1 MAGLV
6 LMEVVARLAL
16 ALTKGVFKLWLND
29 SPVPEAVADD
39 AVDSL
44 KKRFGDAQ
52 TCRKGMLL
60 FHGLQDEIA
69 DRLQAVL
76 EVEFRAM
83 PENDRLAA
91 ALEVENVFAKVGLSQ
106 EIFKADIDAMGL
118 VKALTPHATPL
129 FAPLGPEVAALAA
142 LLLRESCH
150 YVVTLADKLPDFHLA
165 ATREL
170 LKRHT
175 ELLAEM
181 RLVMDGIAAIRRQ
194 FGEDKAREVA
204 EFETEYTRALL
215 QLDHL
220 ELFGLRIVGSG
231 TRKYSLSVA
240 YVTVSSTAAGTESPG
255 GVDQHLADRARVLLA
270 GEAGSGKTTLLQWL
284 AVRAATRSFEG
295 PLSSW
300 NELAPFYVRLRDYA
314 DLNRPRDFP
323 KPADLVAH
331 FAPNVVGLM
340 PGKWANQALAKGALL
355 LVDGIDELPASRRHA
370 LYKWVKGMSEQ
381 FGRTRIVISSRPAA
395 IDAVEAAPA
404 ASNSLSKE
412 LLALGFQR
420 LMLEPMSLR
429 GSEALVAQWHR
440 AVARDLP
447 NEHDRTELK
456 KWETSLIQALRDR
469 PAVLALASNPLL
481 CAMICAL
488 NWDRRQRLP
497 EQRMELYRL
506 ALDLLFETRDAEREI
521 ATEHEHLLNR
531 AAKEDLLDSLAYW
544 MLRNGHSEVTRKDAI
559 DHLKEPLGRLAA
571 RDIPPEKVLQIL
583 LERSGVLRQP
593 QPGIVDFIHRTFQE
607 YMAARAAVN
616 RNDRGALVQRA
627 QDESWRETIVFAA
640 GHAKHEA
647 RDRLVDELL
656 RRPIMRFG
664 PRAPEA
670 DVTAACCL
678 ETVGDNLRNDLLDKL
693 QERARKLFPPKDFA
707 TARLLAP
714 AAALSP
720 ALLRGHEHAPA
731 AVVAACIRT
740 ASMIGGEAM
749 LQVIESYARVD
760 GEQVESELL
769 RGWIAFDESAYRDRI
784 LKVRRSLCGIPIEAL
799 NNDMLSVMYLM
810 SPSGA
815 EPLASLVDEVMNF
828 LVSGQLSFR
837 GACLSM
843 ADARRIADIQSI
855 RELTVFEREQGT
867 LEILQRMPN
876 LSTLKTWI
884 THTSEVVLFGKFPKL
899 TQLDAIS
906 SVSDL
911 RALERSTS
919 LIDLR
924 VAFAGRSPCAI
935 ELLPMKLPLVKL
947 SVEGFFGAG
956 MAGLGKCRS
965 LEKFRLVLSGSAHT
979 IRSYDF
985 AADLP
990 KVAELDLEL
999 PPSPWSL
1006 RLPAALRR
1014 LSVKHCEHL
1023 DILNPGELANL
1034 EVLEFHGVFLTESAV
1049 RLFDVPFLRSLSLEF
1064 CKTAAGAKINPEN
1077 HRQWDAV
1084 RRRGVVLHIR

>member
-16 ALTKGVFKLWLND
+16 ALTKGVFKLWLKD
-29 SPVPEAVADD
+29 SPVSEAVADD
-39 AVDSL
+39 VIDSL

-60 FHGLQDEIA
+60 FHGLQDEVA

-129 FAPLGPEVAALAA
+129 FAPLGPEVGALAM

-181 RLVMDGIAAIRRQ
+181 RLVMDGIAAIRKQ
-194 FGEDKAREVA
+194 FGEDKTREVA

-240 YVTVSSTAAGTESPG
+240 YVTVSSTSAGTESQG
-255 GVDQHLADRARVLLA
+255 GVDQHLADRTRVLIA

-314 DLNRPRDFP
+314 DANRRRDFP
-323 KPADLVAH
+323 KPADLVEH

-340 PGKWANQALAKGALL
+340 PAKWANQALAKGALL

-381 FGRTRIVISSRPAA
+381 FGRTRIVLSSRPAA

-404 ASNSLSKE
+404 ASDSLSKE

-440 AVARDLP
+440 AVARDLS

-521 ATEHEHLLNR
+521 PTEHEHLLTR

-571 RDIPPEKVLQIL
+571 RDIPPENVLQIL

-607 YMAARAAVN
+607 YMAARAAVH

-664 PRAPEA
+664 PRALEA

-678 ETVGDNLRNDLLDKL
+678 ETVGDNLRSDLLDKL

-720 ALLRGHEHAPA
+720 ALLMGHERAPV

-760 GEQVESELL
+760 GEQLESELL
-769 RGWIAFDESAYRDRI
+769 RDWIAFDELAYRDRI
-784 LKVRRSLCGIPIEAL
+784 IKVRRSLGGMPIEEL
-799 NNDMLSVMYLM
+799 NDDTLSVMYLT
-810 SPSGA
+810 SPSA
-815 EPLASLVDEVMNF
+815 PEPLINEVMDF
-828 LVSGQLSFR
+828 LVSGQLSLGGSCF
-837 GACLSM
+837 SM
-843 ADARRIADIQSI
+843 ADARRIAHIQSI
-855 RELTVFEREQGT
+855 RELTVFDREQGT

-876 LSTLKTWI
+876 LSALKTWI
-884 THTSEVVLFGKFPKL
+884 TQANEVVLLGKFPKL
-899 TQLDAIS
+899 KKLDAIS
-906 SVSDL
+906 SIGDL
-911 RALERSTS
+911 RALEASPS
-919 LIDLR
+919 LIDLK
-924 VAFAGRSPCAI
+924 VGFAGKSPCAI
-935 ELLPMKLPLVKL
+935 DLLPMKLPLVKL
-947 SVEGFFGAG
+947 SIDGPFRAG
-956 MAGLGKCRS
+956 IAGLGKCRS
-965 LEKFRLVLSGSAHT
+965 LEKLRIALMGRGHT

-985 AADLP
+985 AAELP
-990 KVAELDLEL
+990 KLSELELDL

-1006 RLPAALRR
+1006 RLPPALRR
-1014 LSVKHCEHL
+1014 LSVRHHEHL

-1034 EVLEFHGVFLTESAV
+1034 EVLKFEGVFLTESAV
-1049 RLFDVPFLRSLSLEF
+1049 RLIDVPCLRTLSLRY
-1064 CKTAAGAKINPEN
+1064 CKTGAGAEINVEN
-1077 HRQWDAV
+1077 RRQWDAL
-1084 RRRGVVLHIR
+1084 RRRGVVLGIR